1 MSETEPPQIDALS
14 QLTMRG
20 KGEVK
25 RWIETWLPKDSD
37 ECCVPSTSDPLGDV
51 ILATADLEAFWKLN
65 ESTGTTAAD
74 SSGNGFDLTSTGFTT
89 PTWGSTPIVTPD
101 TSAAFAVQAVTPMR
115 FKRASFA
122 NLALDDFTAIIFF
135 KRSGVTYDALIGQGD
150 TVQPGGNGWNLQ
162 VEAFNQGA
170 GNRLLVSKGPG
181 TNTLEGAAPSI
192 ADTDAHMAAVTF
204 EFATDTWTIYLDGLN
219 VGSEVDPFTG
229 TTGIWIGASSPTNV
243 TEAMDGDLAYGAI
256 FSRVLSAAE
265 LTHFFDLF
273 GAAGAIV
280 DGYVLTADS
289 TATAG
294 WSWQPPTIEVQ
305 F

>member
-1 MSETEPPQIDALS
+1 MPLGTGSVDAIRDAL
-14 QLTMRG
+14 G
-20 KGEVK
+20 
-25 RWIETWLPKDSD
+25 PP
-37 ECCVPSTSDPLGDV
+37 ECCVPDTSDPLDDV
-51 ILATADLEAFWKLN
+51 ILGTADLEAFWKLN
-65 ESTGTTAAD
+65 ESGGITAHD

-89 PTWGSTPIVTPD
+89 PTWGSTPIIAPD
-101 TSAAFAVQAVTPMR
+101 TSAAFVTQSVTPMR

-135 KRSGVTYDALIGQGD
+135 KRLGVTYDALIGQGD
-150 TVQPGGNGWNLQ
+150 TVQSGGNGWNLQ

-181 TNTLEGAAPSI
+181 TNTLEGGAPAI

-204 EFATDTWTIYLDGLN
+204 AFATDTWTLYLDGLN

-229 TTGIWIGASSPTNV
+229 TTGIWIGSSSV
-243 TEAMDGDLAYGAI
+243 TTTESLDGSAAYGAV
-256 FSRVLSAAE
+256 FSRVLTAAE
-265 LTHFFDLF
+265 LGHFFDLF

-289 TATAG
+289 TATEG